1 MKSCPQF
8 DLPVAGDV
16 FNLASEL
23 GVDPE
28 RIARER
34 AEVERA
40 NREAR
45 AYQTKMQK
53 TFAECPGFIG
63 GDAPGGPG
71 LVGRLVIEPARVVE
85 AYAWLRRRF
94 RVSENLELSQSLDN
108 GLCIDVITRLPRKC
122 GVWRKSTFAKPEQ
135 YELTFEPESDK
146 SSEP

>member
-1 MKSCPQF
+1 MKPQP
-8 DLPVAGDV
+8 DLAVAGDV
-16 FNLASEL
+16 FNLAGEL

-40 NREAR
+40 NREAA
-45 AYQTKMQK
+45 AYQAKMQR

-63 GDAPGGPG
+63 GDAPTAPG
-71 LVGRLVIEPARVVE
+71 LVGRVVIEPARVVE

-108 GLCIDVITRLPRKC
+108 GLCIDVIPRAPRKS
-122 GVWRKSTFAKPEQ
+122 GVWRKTSMFAKPVQ
-135 YELTFEPESDK
+135 FELRFDS
-146 SSEP
+146 